1 MLLFFLINTGKFL
14 SVAERGRC
22 FMKVFILIKLPLPLY
37 LTTLILEPEHL
48 KTAISENGGRTGE
61 NAPILHVHL

>member
-1 MLLFFLINTGKFL
+1 
-14 SVAERGRC
+14 
-22 FMKVFILIKLPLPLY
+22 MKVFILIKLPLPLY

-48 KTAISENGGRTGE
+48 KTAIAENGGRTGE